1 MNRQLPL
8 LSSTDPQIRD
18 EWIGSLFRGERIGWA
33 AAAGGDRAG
42 QA

>member
-1 MNRQLPL
+1 MNRQVLPP
-8 LSSTDPQIRD
+8 SATDPQIRD